1 MLILGKMSFG
11 VLRIANPPLSRI
23 KIASTIN
30 VYGLRNA
37 RLTIHIAVGCLLDPR
52 CLFWSNIYK
61 VMTPFAIGH
70 GGHPV
75 LPIGIT
81 GKSFLS
87 GSQSTSS
94 LLFLLR
100 FAIG

>member
-11 VLRIANPPLSRI
+11 VFRIASPPLSRI

-37 RLTIHIAVGCLLDPR
+37 RLTIHIAVGYLLDLR
-52 CLFWSNIYK
+52 FLFCWKIYEI
-61 VMTPFAIGH
+61 VTSFAIGQ

-87 GSQSTSS
+87 RSQSTASFP
-94 LLFLLR
+94 FLLR
-100 FAIG
+100 FAIA